1 MIASYSCVKEKI
13 CKIQI
18 NSISSPP
25 FFDLHPFFAVGQTL
39 MAAISPIGVGTT
51 CRQLR
56 PELGRRC
63 TVGRSALVGLDLT
76 HDDCSNSIFEP

>member
-1 MIASYSCVKEKI
+1 MITSSNSKDKCVST
-13 CKIQI
+13 IQI